1 MGVPVSLEPVF
12 GGELQIGMDGSRSTG
27 NHSILR
33 RNIMTSLAELFE
45 DQLKDIYYAEK
56 KIVKTLPKMAKKAT
70 SPELKAGFE
79 KHLEETEGQI
89 DRLDEVF
96 NLIGKPARGKK
107 CPAIDGILEEGAEI
121 MEEHEPGAGLDAA
134 MAAAAQAVEHYEMA
148 RYGTLVDWANELGQS
163 DAMKLLAETL
173 AQEQATDEALREMAT
188 SELNAAANEDLVEAS
203 EDEAAM
209 KAAAKPT
216 SKQKPKRAA

>member
-1 MGVPVSLEPVF
+1 
-12 GGELQIGMDGSRSTG
+12 
-27 NHSILR
+27 
-33 RNIMTSLAELFE
+33 MTSLAELFE

-70 SPELKAGFE
+70 SPDLKAGFE

-89 DRLDEVF
+89 ERLDEVF
-96 NLIGKPARGKK
+96 ELIGKPAKAKK

-148 RYGTLVDWANELGQS
+148 RYGTLVDWANELGLS
-163 DAMKLLAETL
+163 DAAKLLAETL

-203 EDEAAM
+203 EGEPGM